1 MTTSVKK
8 LIEAAN
14 DAKHRGLGFIE
25 ATEVY
30 SGFSGIMN

>member
-1 MTTSVKK
+1 VKK
-8 LIEAAN
+8 LSEAAH
-14 DAKHRGLGFIE
+14 DARLRGLGFVE